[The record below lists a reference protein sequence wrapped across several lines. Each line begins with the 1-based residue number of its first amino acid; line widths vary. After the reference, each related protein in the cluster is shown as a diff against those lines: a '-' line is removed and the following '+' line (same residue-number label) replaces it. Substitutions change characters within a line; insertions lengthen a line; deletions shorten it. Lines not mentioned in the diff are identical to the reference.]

1 MKQKMYEVK
10 PPKDKKNIIIKVEF
24 DITKVPSPVLK
35 HCMLTNKSVRF
46 EDRRKR
52 KPKHKNKDI
61 DW

>member
-10 PPKDKKNIIIKVEF
+10 PPKYKKNIIKVEF
-24 DITKVPSPVLK
+24 DITKVPSPVHK

-46 EDRRKR
+46 DDRRKR

>member
-24 DITKVPSPVLK
+24 DITKVPSPVHK
-35 HCMLTNKSVRF
+35 HCMITNKSVRF
-46 EDRRKR
+46 DDRRKR

>member
-24 DITKVPSPVLK
+24 DITKTPSPVHK

-46 EDRRKR
+46 DDRRKR